1 MQHRGRRRTDRGIN
15 ALKHNALVICTSRPP
30 CVAQLY
36 GRTSRNETDT
46 TVAHVVLGPVFEAQV
61 ETMAADSITP
71 CVTMTLT
78 DGIAV
83 ACSTVGLTDD
93 TSAAYI

>member
-1 MQHRGRRRTDRGIN
+1 M
-15 ALKHNALVICTSRPP
+15 
-30 CVAQLY
+30 
-36 GRTSRNETDT
+36 DT
-46 TVAHVVLGPVFEAQV
+46 TVAHVVLGPVFGAQV

-93 TSAAYI
+93 ASAAYI